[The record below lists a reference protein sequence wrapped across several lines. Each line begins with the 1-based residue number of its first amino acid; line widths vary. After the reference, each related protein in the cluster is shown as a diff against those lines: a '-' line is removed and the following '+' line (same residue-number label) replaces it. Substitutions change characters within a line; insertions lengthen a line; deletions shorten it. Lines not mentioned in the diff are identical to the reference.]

1 MSHSPPTFQGGPPWQ
16 PPPTSSSL
24 RASSTCPPRSPS
36 GAAPTSGRWPA
47 RRPDLVAAQ
56 AQAADLALTVERQQ
70 REIDRLRLPITDAA
84 DDRLAAIWEKGE
96 QIANDEG
103 FCSEYDRLV
112 EAIGGTPRE
121 RDFRVTLSVTLTQR
135 VPSRSPPARRTKR
148 KTSRSRRTPSKTV
161 IESLR
166 SDNYVADSIDAEVNR
181 LGARV
186 TQPLA
191 GRAHRPPRPL
201 AALAAANVGG
211 PRSL

>member
-1 MSHSPPTFQGGPPWQ
+1 MATTTTSIEFAQGQLDMP
-16 PPPTSSSL
+16 
-24 RASSTCPPRSPS
+24 
-36 GAAPTSGRWPA
+36 APVTDRRGGYAGEMA
-47 RRPDLVAAQ
+47 RTQADLVAAE
-56 AQAADLALTVERQQ
+56 ARAADLALTVERQQ

-135 VPSRSPPARRTKR
+135 VTVSVTAR
-148 KTSRSRRTPSKTV
+148 TSDEAEDLATEAYTVEDV

-166 SDNYVADSIDAEVNR
+166 SDNYVADSIDAEVTDWER
-181 LGARV
+181 E
-186 TQPLA
+186 
-191 GRAHRPPRPL
+191 
-201 AALAAANVGG
+201 
-211 PRSL
+211 

>member
-1 MSHSPPTFQGGPPWQ
+1 MSHSPPTFQGGHHGK

-36 GAAPTSGRWPA
+36 GAAPTSGRWPRTQA
-47 RRPDLVAAQ
+47 DLVAAQ

-96 QIANDEG
+96 QIATDEG

-135 VPSRSPPARRTKR
+135 VTVSVTAR
-148 KTSRSRRTPSKTV
+148 TSDEAEDLAIEAYTVEDV

-166 SDNYVADSIDAEVNR
+166 SDNYVADSIDAEVTDW
-181 LGARV
+181 GARV
-186 TQPLA
+186 TQPGGA
-191 GRAHRPPRPL
+191 GTPPAPPL

-211 PRSL
+211 PP

>member
-1 MSHSPPTFQGGPPWQ
+1 MPAPVTE
-16 PPPTSSSL
+16 
-24 RASSTCPPRSPS
+24 RR
-36 GAAPTSGRWPA
+36 GAYVRGDARTQA
-47 RRPDLVAAQ
+47 DLVRRPGAGRGSR
-56 AQAADLALTVERQQ
+56 ADRRTQQ

-135 VPSRSPPARRTKR
+135 RYRLGHRPHVGRSGRPRDRAYTVED
-148 KTSRSRRTPSKTV
+148 V

-166 SDNYVADSIDAEVNR
+166 SDNYVADSIDAEVTDWER
-181 LGARV
+181 E
-186 TQPLA
+186 
-191 GRAHRPPRPL
+191 
-201 AALAAANVGG
+201 
-211 PRSL
+211 